1 MMLSSVVRRP
11 GAIASA
17 SAASIPRYH
26 RHRRQFG
33 RPFTTSFAPKT
44 APRRTRDFSNSFSNT
59 YDPDEEG
66 RGPMFH
72 KNTFGVPQFYPR
84 DLKKRVDEYVVGQER
99 AKKTI
104 SSVERK
110 RQEKI
115 LRRNEAR
122 ERQAREKNSPQ
133 SPSPHPVEGSLYLD
147 SPRHGFATDDFPEDE
162 FPGHNESVRH
172 THPETAWQQQ
182 QQQQREQEIEFYI
195 PEDTSQPQPVK
206 IDKSNLLL
214 VGPTGV
220 GKTYILETLSK
231 KINVPFT
238 ICDCNSF
245 TQAGYIGQDVETCIE
260 RLLIEANYDIK
271 ACEHG
276 IVVLDEFDKIAKR
289 ETMNGRDVGGEG
301 VQQAL
306 LKLVEGTKV
315 SVNVKDNRSSTSRNA
330 SPITTNYT
338 GPGSTSST
346 SGPQSTPP
354 QGGKVDQYTI
364 DTSNILFV
372 FCGAFVGLDKVI
384 LNRVAKPS
392 MGFGSELRGRS
403 GSSTSGDSK
412 PDLPP
417 ELFKHLPHRP
427 PNAADAS
434 VLTALDLTT
443 PEDLQGFGFIPE
455 LIGRLH
461 NIVAL
466 SPLSRDD
473 LLRILTEP
481 RNSLVAQY
489 TALFET
495 YPSNL
500 TFTRKSLKAIA
511 ERAERAR
518 TGARGLK
525 MEMERVLAEAMFDA
539 PMPYV
544 LVTEAAVQG
553 RDKVGYW
560 GKDGRFEVERRVRDE
575 DGPDDGASG
584 DGESDSR
591 RVVSSRSFEEYRE
604 AGQSGA

>member
-1 MMLSSVVRRP
+1 MRSVLARRRTLHLTP
-11 GAIASA
+11 RHFCRAIST
-17 SAASIPRYH
+17 STLLR
-26 RHRRQFG
+26 
-33 RPFTTSFAPKT
+33 TTS
-44 APRRTRDFSNSFSNT
+44 RRSNDFNSGFTSS
-59 YDPDEEG
+59 YDPNAEEG
-66 RGPMFH
+66 RGPMFT

-84 DLKKRVDEYVVGQER
+84 DLKKRVDEYVVGQDR

-104 SSVERK
+104 SSVVFNHYQNVRRRQYQEERERK
-110 RQEKI
+110 RDEKLMRQAI
-115 LRRNEAR
+115 ARDRNAR
-122 ERQAREKNSPQ
+122 ERDM
-133 SPSPHPVEGSLYLD
+133 HPVEGWNHPTPMSERY
-147 SPRHGFATDDFPEDE
+147 RADDFSEDE
-162 FPGHNESVRH
+162 FPGHNDSIQDMH
-172 THPETAWQQQ
+172 QSWQHI
-182 QQQQREQEIEFYI
+182 EQKVDFYI
-195 PEDTSQPQPVK
+195 PEDTSRIPPVK

-214 VGPTGV
+214 IGPTGV

-260 RLLIEANYDIK
+260 RLLIESNYDIR
-271 ACEHG
+271 ATEQG

-315 SVNVKDNRSSTSRNA
+315 TVNVKDNRSSSSRSA

-338 GPGSTSST
+338 GPGSSSST
-346 SGPQSTPP
+346 SGPQPTPP
-354 QGGKVDQYTI
+354 PTGKVDQYTI

-372 FCGAFVGLDKVI
+372 MCGAFVGLDKTI
-384 LNRVAKPS
+384 LNRVSKS
-392 MGFGSELRGRS
+392 TMGFGSELRS
-403 GSSTSGDSK
+403 KSTSGNK

-417 ELFKHLPHRP
+417 ELFNHLPHRP
-427 PNAADAS
+427 PNAEDTS
-434 VLTALDLTT
+434 SLTALDLAT
-443 PEDLQGFGFIPE
+443 PEDLQMFGFIPE
-455 LIGRLH
+455 LIGRVH

-466 SPLSRDD
+466 SPLSRSD

-489 TALFET
+489 TALFQT

-500 TFTRKSLKAIA
+500 FFTQKSLQAIA
-511 ERAERAR
+511 ERAERAK

-539 PMPYV
+539 PTHYV
-544 LVTEAAVQG
+544 LVTEKAVRG
-553 RDKVGYW
+553 EEKVGYW
-560 GKDGRFEVERRVRDE
+560 GKDGRLEVERLIREE
-575 DGPDDGASG
+575 DRLAAVSGQDDYGK
-584 DGESDSR
+584 E
-591 RVVSSRSFEEYRE
+591 VVSSLGQYRE

>member
-1 MMLSSVVRRP
+1 MFSKSV
-11 GAIASA
+11 
-17 SAASIPRYH
+17 
-26 RHRRQFG
+26 
-33 RPFTTSFAPKT
+33 
-44 APRRTRDFSNSFSNT
+44 
-59 YDPDEEG
+59 
-66 RGPMFH
+66 
-72 KNTFGVPQFYPR
+72 FGVPQFYPR
-84 DLKKRVDEYVVGQER
+84 DLKKRVDEYVVGQDR

-104 SSVERK
+104 SSVIFNHYQNMRQRQHQEEVERN
-110 RQEKI
+110 REEK
-115 LRRNEAR
+115 LM
-122 ERQAREKNSPQ
+122 RQAIARDRNVKERET
-133 SPSPHPVEGSLYLD
+133 HPV
-147 SPRHGFATDDFPEDE
+147 EDE
-162 FPGHNESVRH
+162 FPGHNESIQNMNQTWERS
-172 THPETAWQQQ
+172 
-182 QQQQREQEIEFYI
+182 EQKVDFYI
-195 PEDTSQPQPVK
+195 PEDTTRKLPVK

-214 VGPTGV
+214 IGPTGV

-260 RLLIEANYDIK
+260 RLLIESNYDLR
-271 ACEHG
+271 AAEQG

-315 SVNVKDNRSSTSRNA
+315 TINVKDNRSSSSSRSA

-338 GPGSTSST
+338 GPGSSSST
-346 SGPQSTPP
+346 SGPQPTPP
-354 QGGKVDQYTI
+354 PPTGKVDQYTI

-372 FCGAFVGLDKVI
+372 MCGAFVGLDKVI
-384 LNRVAKPS
+384 LNRVSKS
-392 MGFGSELRGRS
+392 TMGFGSDLRS
-403 GSSTSGDSK
+403 KPTSGNK
-412 PDLPP
+412 PDLPV
-417 ELFKHLPHRP
+417 ELFKNLPHRP
-427 PNAADAS
+427 PNAEDTS
-434 VLTALDLTT
+434 NLTALDLAT

-455 LIGRLH
+455 LIGRVH

-489 TALFET
+489 STLFQT

-500 TFTRKSLKAIA
+500 YFTQKALQAIA
-511 ERAERAR
+511 ERAEKAK

-539 PMPYV
+539 PMHYV
-544 LVTEAAVQG
+544 LVTEKAVRG
-553 RDKVGYW
+553 EEKVGYW
-560 GKDGRFEVERRVRDE
+560 GKDGRLEVERLIREE
-575 DGPDDGASG
+575 DGLVVVPGQEEDGR
-584 DGESDSR
+584 EI
-591 RVVSSRSFEEYRE
+591 VSSLGQYRE